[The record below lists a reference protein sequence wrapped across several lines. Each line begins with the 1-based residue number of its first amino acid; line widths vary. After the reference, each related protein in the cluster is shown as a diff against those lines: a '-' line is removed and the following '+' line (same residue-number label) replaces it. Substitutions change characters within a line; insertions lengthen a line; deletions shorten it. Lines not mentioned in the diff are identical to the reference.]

1 MELRLRFS
9 LIIAII
15 FFVIIMIA
23 FIKKDN
29 ISIKYSLIW
38 LASCLI
44 SIIIILVP
52 QFLERLSKI
61 LGFELASNMIFM
73 IAIGVLFAISFS
85 FTIIVSKQTQKIRLL
100 IQEVS
105 MLKSRVEVL
114 EKHGKK

>member
-9 LIIAII
+9 LIFAII
-15 FFVIIMIA
+15 FFVFVMIT

-38 LASCLI
+38 LISCLI
-44 SIIIILVP
+44 SIIVILVP
-52 QFLERLSKI
+52 RFLELLSRI

-73 IAIGVLFAISFS
+73 IAIGVLFVISFS

-105 MLKSRVEVL
+105 MLKSKVEVL
-114 EKHGKK
+114 EKNEKK